1 MDRFERLTNL
11 VAALLATGR
20 PLRLDEI
27 TERVPGYPPEGES
40 RRRQF
45 ERDKETLRELGV
57 PVATVAVDAFSG
69 PAESAYRIEPTEY
82 YLPDL
87 GLAPDEVAALVAA
100 VAAVR
105 LEAGTAREA
114 AWKLGGRPIDGEASP
129 PLAALPVVEGLPRLF
144 EAYRRRAVA
153 TFRYRDEER
162 RLEPWAI
169 VFRRG
174 HWYAVGLDRLRA
186 ARRSFRV
193 DRIVGE
199 VAVGPAGAF
208 ERPEGFDPGEVL
220 ADEPWRLGDDAAV
233 EALVLIDAE
242 QAPWV
247 RAAARRRGRSRG
259 GRPRAR
265 RGGPPR
271 ALGRDE
277 PRRLPVL
284 RARPARPR
292 RGPRP
297 AGAACRDHRLARRH
311 RGRVPDGRPV
321 SGCAGR
327 AEHAE
332 RGPRAGRSG
341 ER

>member
-1 MDRFERLTNL
+1 VDRFERLTNL

-27 TERVPGYPPEGES
+27 TDRVPGYPPEGES

-57 PVATVAVDAFSG
+57 PVATVQVDGLGG
-69 PAESAYRIEPTEY
+69 PAESAYRIERSEY

-105 LEAGTAREA
+105 LETATAREA
-114 AWKLGGRPIDGEASP
+114 AWKLGGRPLDGEGAP
-129 PLAALPVVEGLPRLF
+129 PLAALPVVDGLPRLF

-153 TFRYRDEER
+153 TFGYRGEER

-174 HWYAVGLDRLRA
+174 HWYAVGLDRLRD

-193 DRIVGE
+193 DRIAGPVE
-199 VAVGPAGAF
+199 VGPAGAF
-208 ERPEGFDPGEVL
+208 ERPAAFDPGEVL

-233 EALVLIDAE
+233 EARVLVDAD

-247 RAAARRRGRSRG
+247 AAQ
-259 GRPRAR
+259 
-265 RGGPPR
+265 
-271 ALGRDE
+271 LGEAGDAVE
-277 PRRLPVL
+277 DAPGHDDGAVVL
-284 RARPARPR
+284 RLAVTN
-292 RGPRP
+292 
-297 AGAACRDHRLARRH
+297 RDAFRSFVLGLLDHAEVLA
-311 RGRVPDGRPV
+311 PPEL
-321 SGCAGR
+321 R
-327 AEHAE
+327 AEIVAWLDATVAAY
-332 RGPRAGRSG
+332 GAGVPG
-341 ER
+341 GGAP

>member
-1 MDRFERLTNL
+1 VDRFERLTNL
-11 VAALLATGR
+11 VAQLLATGR

-57 PVATVAVDAFSG
+57 PVATLQVDGLGG
-69 PAESAYRIEPTEY
+69 PMESAYRIETAEY

-87 GLAPDEVAALVAA
+87 GLEPDEVAALVAA

-105 LEAGTAREA
+105 LEAATAREA
-114 AWKLGGRPIDGEASP
+114 AWKLGGRPLDGESAP
-129 PLAALPVVEGLPRLF
+129 PLAALPVVDGLPRLF

-153 TFRYRDEER
+153 TFRYRGEER

-174 HWYAVGLDRLRA
+174 HWYAVGLDRLRD

-193 DRIVGE
+193 DRIAGPVE
-199 VAVGPAGAF
+199 VGPAGAF
-208 ERPEGFDPGEVL
+208 ERPAGFDPGEVL

-233 EALVLIDAE
+233 EARVLVDAD

-247 RAAARRRGRSRG
+247 RGQLGEDVDRVEDAPEHGDGAVVVRLAVTNRDAFRSFVLG
-259 GRPRAR
+259 LLDHAEVLD
-265 RGGPPR
+265 PP
-271 ALGRDE
+271 E
-277 PRRLPVL
+277 L
-284 RARPARPR
+284 RAEIVGWLDQTVAAYGAGGGAR
-292 RGPRP
+292 
-297 AGAACRDHRLARRH
+297 
-311 RGRVPDGRPV
+311 
-321 SGCAGR
+321 
-327 AEHAE
+327 
-332 RGPRAGRSG
+332 
-341 ER
+341 

>member
-1 MDRFERLTNL
+1 VDRFERLTNL
-11 VAALLATGR
+11 VAVLLATGR

-57 PVATVAVDAFSG
+57 PVATIQIDALG
-69 PAESAYRIEPTEY
+69 GAAEAAYRIEASEY

-105 LEAGTAREA
+105 LEAASAREA
-114 AWKLGGRPIDGEASP
+114 AWKLGGRPLDGEGTP
-129 PLAALPVVEGLPRLF
+129 PLAALPVVDGLPRLF

-153 TFRYRDEER
+153 TFRYRGEER

-174 HWYAVGLDRLRA
+174 HWYAVGLDRLRD

-193 DRIVGE
+193 DRIVGDVE
-199 VAVGPAGAF
+199 VGPPGAF
-208 ERPEGFDPGEVL
+208 DRPAGFDPGDVL
-220 ADEPWRLGDDAAV
+220 ADEPWRLGADAAV
-233 EALVLIDAE
+233 EARVLVDAE

-247 RAAARRRGRSRG
+247 RAQIGESTDRVEDAPEHGEGAVVVRLAVTNRDAFRSFVLGLLDHAEVLGPPELRAEIRTWLDDTVAAY
-259 GRPRAR
+259 
-265 RGGPPR
+265 GGPAAP
-271 ALGRDE
+271 GRGT
-277 PRRLPVL
+277 
-284 RARPARPR
+284 A
-292 RGPRP
+292 
-297 AGAACRDHRLARRH
+297 
-311 RGRVPDGRPV
+311 
-321 SGCAGR
+321 
-327 AEHAE
+327 
-332 RGPRAGRSG
+332 
-341 ER
+341 